1 MQATLSLRV
10 VRFLT
15 GTLAIALLASA
26 FLVNAESN
34 DGMSPENQTA
44 PYASST
50 RPGIKPP
57 LLKLRNDIKENRQ
70 EVKDAV
76 KEIRDDRNAIRGLA
90 STTRPELR
98 HLSSTTREELRNEF
112 KGKLKEKAREEFDRM
127 LKNLHAI
134 VDRLTDIAKRTSTRA
149 DKVGAAGG
157 NVTLVKAKLTEF
169 DLKIADAK
177 NAIDLIGT
185 ATSTASTTPENFGQ
199 TIKLIREATNNAKQK
214 IMDAEKTLREAVK
227 LLIDAT
233 KNLPTNA
240 STTSAQ

>member
-1 MQATLSLRV
+1 
-10 VRFLT
+10 
-15 GTLAIALLASA
+15 
-26 FLVNAESN
+26 
-34 DGMSPENQTA
+34 MSPENQTA

>member
-1 MQATLSLRV
+1 MQS
-10 VRFLT
+10 
-15 GTLAIALLASA
+15 
-26 FLVNAESN
+26 
-34 DGMSPENQTA
+34 
-44 PYASST
+44 
-50 RPGIKPP
+50 
-57 LLKLRNDIKENRQ
+57 
-70 EVKDAV
+70 

-134 VDRLTDIAKRTSTRA
+134 VDRLTDIAKRTNTRA

-157 NVTLVKAKLTEF
+157 NVTLVKAKLAEF